1 MLNSE
6 LLWIYL
12 FVKVLH
18 MKKSLLI
25 ILLALFFTQ
34 ASYSQLDNFVLTV
47 THTNESCTGNASLS
61 FSVANTTP
69 GSVIVYRIY
78 RLPDVVTPVA
88 ITSANTFGGLTA
100 GTYRVVATQTL
111 GNNSGTQQRDE
122 VITDTRTV
130 ITYQVTSSASD
141 CDTGTINVN
150 VLTGTPA
157 SYEIITGPV
166 TVPPQASNSFPGLPS
181 GTYNVRVNDACGEG
195 VVQTYTLLFSNPP
208 NLAITTP
215 SSGCTLTSCTSI
227 SVSYLVNA
235 TGTTNIRYP
244 LTVEVTVYP
253 PGGGTPIVQ
262 NQIITSGDPS
272 SLSLSNII
280 PFYYDQAYTYSIR
293 VVDACGNIYTK
304 NNIPIN
310 LRLTLGGEQTYS
322 SCIKGIRLGVC
333 NFLPPYTLTF
343 LSAPAGFNPVT
354 YNGQHPGPFTSEGTN
369 YVSLPGNE
377 IPNGTYQIQVTDACN
392 HTATTQVI
400 VRDVEPL
407 YTIVVRPDNCDIN
420 TYIQIPRDLSAGPF
434 ISTAIITAATA
445 TLPSPIPYDVT
456 SNISGGVLLMQLPP
470 GTYTIQGMDVCGH
483 PYSYTFTMPPKV
495 FNVLATPNNITGCSS
510 NGLGSIR
517 ITSIGALLSS
527 IIVTQAPAAF
537 TQPLPYNA
545 SSLIPTGGSALV
557 TILNLPAGT
566 YTLDIEDSCGN
577 HYTRVVT
584 IVANVSVAPLVFVDR
599 KGCGDNLDS
608 ISFVSQNGPFQTVII
623 TAAPP
628 SFPFPLPHDV
638 SFNIASNGIFF
649 MNSFPEGSYTFY
661 TKDVCNY
668 EQTSNYNLAGYHQG
682 GNIQVNGNCGSFDLN
697 MAFTDNTVAAQST
710 GFWLQKFNPLTNQW
724 THPITGAVY
733 PAGSIPN
740 TINSYALNNNAINY
754 NIVATGTFRVLT
766 HFNYFSNGSP
776 VPSFCTQTVKN
787 FDYDGGLKIVSA
799 YSIPCVNGATQVFII
814 ANGAPPL
821 NYRIT
826 SMNGSPFNVNNGT
839 SNSFANLAPGT
850 YNFRVQDGCGNI
862 VNRLFDITTLEEP
875 SISASNLCNGLNGT
889 LSVQAFS
896 FLNYEWWKDNN
907 TANILS
913 TTNTLNFNPF
923 TNANAGVYHV
933 RIYSTTLNSCVDRVL
948 TYTIAPSVLPNAGLD
963 GSRVICMDNTPIN
976 LFTILNGPYDVGG
989 TWVETTS
996 SGMLVGS
1003 NWSPAGLAVGTYT
1016 FTYTV
1021 NGFCNTVDDATVTVT
1036 INASVDTPVVS
1047 SPAAFCIGDDLEFSV
1062 QSIAGATY
1070 QWTGPNNF
1078 TSSIQNPTITG
1089 ATAASAGNYT
1099 VTATIGNCS
1108 SNSSVVVVTNP
1119 LPDYTY
1125 ETECKSGVFTVTIVP
1140 TPGSSFNPNSATY
1153 AWTGPNGF
1161 TSTSNPLV
1169 LTNQPVGIYN
1179 VVVTNDLGCFSPLDI
1194 NIVRTF
1200 CDFPNV
1206 ITPDN
1211 DGSNDDFDLTNYDVD
1226 LLQIFSRWGRL
1237 VYEEHNYLKG
1247 WYGQNMHGGFLPDS
1261 TYYYFVRLK
1270 NGQEK
1275 HGWIFVGRG

>member
-1 MLNSE
+1 
-6 LLWIYL
+6 
-12 FVKVLH
+12 

-25 ILLALFFTQ
+25 VFVALLFTQ

-61 FSVANTTP
+61 FNVSNTTP
-69 GSVIVYRIY
+69 GSVMVYRIY
-78 RLPDVVTPVA
+78 RLPDVVNVIA
-88 ITSANTFGGLTA
+88 VTSANTFGGLTA

-111 GNNSGTQQRDE
+111 GNDSGTQQRDE
-122 VITDTRTV
+122 VITDTRSV
-130 ITYQVTSSASD
+130 VSYQLTGTASN

-150 VLTGTPA
+150 VLTGIPA
-157 SYEIITGPV
+157 TYEIITGPV
-166 TVPPQASNSFPGLPS
+166 IVAPQTSNSFTGLPS
-181 GTYNVRVNDACGEG
+181 GTYNIRVNDACGEG

-208 NLAITTP
+208 NLSISVP
-215 SSGCTLTSCTSI
+215 SPECALTSCNSI

-235 TGTTNIRYP
+235 SGTTGIRYP
-244 LTVEVTVYP
+244 LTVEVTIFP
-253 PGGGTPIVQ
+253 PANGTPIVQ
-262 NQIITSGDPS
+262 NQIITSGDPAS
-272 SLSLSNII
+272 FSLSNIV
-280 PFYYDQAYTYSIR
+280 PFYYGQLYTYSIK
-293 VVDACGNIYTK
+293 VVDACGNIYTR

-310 LRLTLGGEQTYS
+310 LQLLLEGEQTYS
-322 SCIKGIRLGVC
+322 NCLKGIQLGLC
-333 NFLPPYTLTF
+333 NFLPPYTVSF
-343 LSAPAGFNPVT
+343 LSAPAGFNPAT
-354 YNGQHPGPFTSEGTN
+354 YNGQHPGPFTSAGTN
-369 YVSLPGNE
+369 YISIPTSE

-407 YTIVVRPDNCDIN
+407 YTIVVLPASCDIN
-420 TYIQIPRDLSAGPF
+420 TFIQIPRDISVGPF

-456 SNISGGVLLMQLPP
+456 SQINSGILLMQLPP

-483 PYSYTFTMPPKV
+483 PYSYTFTMPPKIFTV
-495 FNVLATPNNITGCSS
+495 NATPNNITGCSA
-510 NGLGSIR
+510 NGRGSIR

-527 IIVTQAPAAF
+527 IIITQAPAAF
-537 TQPLPYNA
+537 TQPLPYDA

-566 YTLDIEDSCGN
+566 YTLEIIDSCGN
-577 HYTRVVT
+577 HFTRVVT
-584 IVANVSVAPLVFVDR
+584 IVANISVAPLVFVDR

-608 ISFVSQNGPFQTVII
+608 ITLVSQNGPLQTVII
-623 TAAPP
+623 TAAPT
-628 SFPFPLPHDV
+628 SFPFTLPYDV

-649 MNSFPEGSYTFY
+649 MNSFPEGSYTFFAR
-661 TKDVCNY
+661 DACNY
-668 EQTSNYNLAGYHQG
+668 EQTQIYNLVGYHQG

-710 GFWLQKFNPLTNQW
+710 VFWLQKFNPLTNQW

-740 TINSYALNNNAINY
+740 TINSYSLNNNAINY

-766 HFNYFSNGSP
+766 HFNYFSNGITP
-776 VPSFCTQTVKN
+776 PSYCVQTVKT
-787 FDYDGGLKIVSA
+787 FDYDGGLQIVSA
-799 YSIPCVNGATQVFII
+799 YSIPCVNGANQVFVI

-826 SMNGSPFNVNNGT
+826 SMNGQPFNVNNGT
-839 SNSFANLAPGT
+839 SNSFAGLLPGT
-850 YNFRVQDGCGNI
+850 YNFRVQDACGNI
-862 VNRLFDITTLEEP
+862 VNRLFDITTLQEP

-889 LSVQAFS
+889 LSVQPFS

-913 TTNTLNFNPF
+913 TTNALNFNPF

-933 RIYSTTLNSCVDRVL
+933 RIYSTTLNSCVDRIL
-948 TYTIAPSVLPNAGLD
+948 TYTIAPSMLPNAGLD
-963 GSRVICMDNTPIN
+963 GSKVICMDDTPIN
-976 LFTILNGPYDVGG
+976 LFTILNGTYDAGG
-989 TWVETTS
+989 TWVETSS
-996 SGMLVGS
+996 SGMLIGS
-1003 NWSPAGLAVGTYT
+1003 NWSPAGLPVGTYT

-1021 NGFCNTVDDATVTVT
+1021 NGFCNTVDDATVAVT
-1036 INASVDTPVVS
+1036 INVAVEVPVIS
-1047 SPAAFCIGDDLEFSV
+1047 SPTAFCPGDDLEFSI

-1078 TSSIQNPTITG
+1078 TSSIQNPTIPG
-1089 ATAASAGNYT
+1089 ATAANAGNYT
-1099 VTATIGNCS
+1099 IRATIGNCES
-1108 SNSSVVVVTNP
+1108 SANVAVATNP
-1119 LPDYTY
+1119 VPEYTY
-1125 ETECKSGVFTVTIVP
+1125 ETDCVSGAFTVKIVP
-1140 TPGSSFNPNSATY
+1140 TQSSSFDPNSATY

-1161 TSTSNPLV
+1161 TSTNNPLV
-1169 LTNQPVGIYN
+1169 LTNQPIGIYN
-1179 VVVTNDLGCFSPLDI
+1179 VIVTNDLGCFSPQEI
-1194 NIVRTF
+1194 NITRTF

-1211 DGSNDDFDLTNYDVD
+1211 DGTNDYFDLTNYDVD

-1237 VYEEHNYLKG
+1237 VYEEQNYLKG
-1247 WYGQNMHGGFLPDS
+1247 WYGQNMQGGYLPDS